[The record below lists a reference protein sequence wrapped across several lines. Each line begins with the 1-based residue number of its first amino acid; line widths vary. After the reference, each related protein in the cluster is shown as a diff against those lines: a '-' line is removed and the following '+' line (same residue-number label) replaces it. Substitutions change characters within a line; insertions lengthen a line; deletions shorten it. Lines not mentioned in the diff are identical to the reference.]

1 MTMEQEEITGR
12 VIGCAI
18 EVHRQLGPGLLE
30 SAYEKCLAFELRE
43 NGIQFQRQLPMP
55 VEYKETRLECGYR
68 IDFLIEEKLI
78 VELKSAK
85 QLIGLDEAQLLTYMK
100 LAKVKLGLLMNFNET
115 RLKSGIRR
123 FIL

>member
-1 MTMEQEEITGR
+1 MEQEEITGR

>member
-1 MTMEQEEITGR
+1 MEQEEITGR

-43 NGIQFQRQLPMP
+43 NGIQFKRQLPMP